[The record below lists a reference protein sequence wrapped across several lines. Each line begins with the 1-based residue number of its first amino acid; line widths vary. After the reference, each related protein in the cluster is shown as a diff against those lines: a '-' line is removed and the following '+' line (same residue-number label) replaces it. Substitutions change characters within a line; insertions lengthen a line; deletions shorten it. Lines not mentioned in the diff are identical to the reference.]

1 MKAKTHKVPQAR
13 QDELFIEQLGE
24 ELLVYDAR
32 HFCAHR
38 LNPTAAWMWRHC
50 DGRTTVAQAAQLLAA
65 ELQQSVEEELIWL
78 SLETLERANLLLTPI
93 KPRGEAAEDSRRAFF
108 QRMAVAGLALLIPVA
123 TPLTQAAE
131 AQGAAAPALPPDKPV
146 VLNIGSAAGP
156 GLLVTIDHRGPDE
169 LISSGIAISAISKTA
184 SAIRGESEV
193 VDGIAGFTKAR
204 QADRAGVVGIS
215 KNGPGVRGHS
225 DAGPGL
231 HGTALNDS
239 GASPGVVGE
248 ARASGAGV
256 EGRSKAGY
264 GVAAYSASGTAFY
277 AEAPRAG
284 FFKGDVEVTGDI
296 RLTNADC
303 AEDFDIVDAESIDP
317 GAVMVLSPEGGLQL
331 SERAYDKR
339 VAGVISGAGD
349 YKPGLILDKR
359 PTGNPRKPVAL
370 MGKVFCKVDAQYGA
384 IEVGDLLTTSDTPG
398 HAMKASDPGKAFGS
412 VLGKALRAW
421 SQGEG
426 LIPILVTL
434 Q

>member
-1 MKAKTHKVPQAR
+1 MKAETHKLPQAR
-13 QDELFIEQLGE
+13 QNELFIEQLGE

-32 HFCAHR
+32 HFRAHR

-50 DGRTTVAQAAQLLAA
+50 DGQRTVAEATQLLSD
-65 ELQQSVEEELIWL
+65 ELRQPVEEELVWL
-78 SLETLERANLLLTPI
+78 SLESLEKAQLLSAPLQRPS
-93 KPRGEAAEDSRRAFF
+93 GASADSRRAMI
-108 QRMAVAGLALLIPVA
+108 QKLAVAGGMMLLLPAI
-123 TPLTQAAE
+123 TPLTRPAE
-131 AQGAAAPALPPDKPV
+131 ADEVGTPTAVKIPKGTAITGTVTGDGDAV
-146 VLNIGSAAGP
+146 FGSANTGIGVKGNSGGTAPGVAGYSN
-156 GLLVTIDHRGPDE
+156 GDADGVRGQSLLGHGVH
-169 LISSGIAISAISKTA
+169 GIALEAGGGSSHFGVK
-184 SAIRGESEV
+184 GEC
-193 VDGIAGFTKAR
+193 GAGGG
-204 QADRAGVVGIS
+204 GVQGIS
-215 KNGPGVRGHS
+215 KR
-225 DAGPGL
+225 
-231 HGTALNDS
+231 
-239 GASPGVVGE
+239 
-248 ARASGAGV
+248 
-256 EGRSKAGY
+256 GY
-264 GVAAYSASGTAFY
+264 GVSAHSATGIALFAESQSGGK
-277 AEAPRAG
+277 AG

-331 SERAYDKR
+331 SDRAYDKR

-349 YKPGLILDKR
+349 YQPGLILDKR

-370 MGKVFCKVDAQYGA
+370 MGKVFCKVDARYGA

>member
-1 MKAKTHKVPQAR
+1 MKANTGKLPQAR
-13 QDELFIEQLGE
+13 RAELFVE
-24 ELLVYDAR
+24 EIGADLLVYDAEQR
-32 HFCAHR
+32 RAQR
-38 LNPTAAWMWRHC
+38 LNATAAWVWRHC
-50 DGRTTVAQAAQLLAA
+50 DGETTIAQATQLLSA
-65 ELQQSVEEELIWL
+65 ELRQPVDEELIWL
-78 SLETLERANLLLTPI
+78 SLETLEQAHLLLTPV
-93 KPRGEAAEDSRRAFF
+93 KRRTEATEESRRVLF
-108 QRMAVAGLALLIPVA
+108 QRMAVAGAALLLPMI

-131 AQGAAAPALPPDKPV
+131 AQAADKPM
-146 VLNIGSAAGP
+146 VLNIGTAAGP
-156 GLLVTIDHRGPDE
+156 GLLVTIDHHGSDS
-169 LISSGIAISAISKTA
+169 LVSSGIAISAISKTA

-204 QADRAGVVGIS
+204 GADRAGVVGIA
-215 KNGPGVRGHS
+215 KAGPGMRGFS

-231 HGTALNDS
+231 HGTALNTT
-239 GASPGVVGE
+239 GASAGVVGE

-256 EGRSKAGY
+256 EGRSKSGY

-303 AEDFDIVDAESIDP
+303 AEDFDIVDAENIDP

-331 SERAYDKR
+331 SDRAYDKR

-370 MGKVFCKVDAQYGA
+370 MGKVFCKVDASYGA
-384 IEVGDLLTTSDTPG
+384 IEIGDLLTTSETPG
-398 HAMKASDPGKAFGS
+398 HAMKASDSGKAFGS
-412 VLGKALRAW
+412 VLGKALRPW
-421 SQGEG
+421 SEGEG